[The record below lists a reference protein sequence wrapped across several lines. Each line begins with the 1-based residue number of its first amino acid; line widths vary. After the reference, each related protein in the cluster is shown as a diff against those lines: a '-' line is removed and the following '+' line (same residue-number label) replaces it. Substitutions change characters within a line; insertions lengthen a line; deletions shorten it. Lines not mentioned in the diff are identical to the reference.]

1 MDRTKPLPNSQEAE
15 DSVIGSILLKGGV
28 IYDKV
33 AAWIRNPN
41 AFYYEDNKK
50 VWKAMSTLYKDRV
63 PIDTVTVLEKCKD
76 MYDGEPMG
84 YYITGLVE
92 RLPTTGNVEQY
103 AKIVWERHIQRET
116 ARSAHKLY
124 NISFDDY
131 ESVNK
136 VINKHSKLI
145 EELLEMQPSRMKDI
159 EEIVDEAVQNIK
171 EQNNIIPF
179 GIDVLDHPAGGMTKK
194 EVTVLGGRPGHGKT
208 TLMINAVASLIEQGY
223 KVMLFNREMSNTEMI
238 KKLAVMESEVLL
250 YENVRKNE
258 YDEITIANMEMVM
271 HDIKSKYKN
280 LIMYDNVRTL
290 SESMR
295 EVSKY
300 KPDVIIDDYIQ
311 LIKVDEITEGR
322 RFEIEKIMQEYKWI
336 CKSENCT
343 ALLISQLNRDIEKRI
358 DPEPKMSDY
367 SESGVIEQT
376 AETALFIFYGYNFS
390 SERFDKYESKLIAA
404 KSRYGTVGSYII
416 GFNGNKCKFYKSR
429 DIARNATND

>member
-15 DSVIGSILLKGGV
+15 DSVIGAVLLKGGV

-33 AAWIRNPN
+33 AAWIRNSD

-50 VWKAMSTLYKDRV
+50 VWNAMSTLYKDRV

-116 ARSAHKLY
+116 AKSAHKLY

-136 VINKHSKLI
+136 VINKHSRLI

-171 EQNNIIPF
+171 EQDNIIPF

-208 TLMINAVASLIEQGY
+208 TLMINVVASLIEQGQ

-238 KKLAVMESEVLL
+238 KKLVVMESEVLL

-258 YDEITIANMEMVM
+258 YDDVTIANMEMVM

-300 KPDVIIDDYIQ
+300 KPDV
-311 LIKVDEITEGR
+311 
-322 RFEIEKIMQEYKWI
+322 
-336 CKSENCT
+336 
-343 ALLISQLNRDIEKRI
+343 KRI

-416 GFNGNKCKFYKSR
+416 GFNGNKCKFYKNR
-429 DIARNATND
+429 TVARNATND